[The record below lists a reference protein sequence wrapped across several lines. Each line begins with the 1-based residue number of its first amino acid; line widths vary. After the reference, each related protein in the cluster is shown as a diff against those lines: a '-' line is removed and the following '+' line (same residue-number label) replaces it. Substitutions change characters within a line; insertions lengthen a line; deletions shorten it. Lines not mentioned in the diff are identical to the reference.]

1 MGLQER
7 DYMRTPDD
15 PGLSNFA
22 WGVIVIAALLFV
34 IMFVNS
40 RSRPAFDIS
49 EIEQQIKEQMVQVDQ
64 QLEEQ
69 MIQIDPTYNR
79 YERLSRIAPLDIN
92 SATYDELRLLP
103 GVTDV
108 IADGIISARPI
119 DSIEA
124 LDDVYRIGP
133 KTIELISPHIAIK
146 SNDRID
152 NAKTN
157 GNK

>member
-49 EIEQQIKEQMVQVDQ
+49 GIDQ

-69 MIQIDPTYNR
+69 MIKIDPTYNR

-133 KTIELISPHIAIK
+133 KTIELISPYIAIK